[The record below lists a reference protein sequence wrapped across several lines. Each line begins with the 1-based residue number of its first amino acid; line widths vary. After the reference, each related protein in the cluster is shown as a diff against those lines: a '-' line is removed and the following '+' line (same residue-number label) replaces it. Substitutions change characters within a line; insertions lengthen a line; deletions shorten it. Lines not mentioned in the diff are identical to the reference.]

1 MSAPAISV
9 VMVSY
14 NVERFLAQA
23 IDSVL
28 AERDVDLEILI
39 GDDASTDG
47 SVALANDYA
56 RRDPR
61 IRVFPMPHSGRP
73 SVVRNALIP
82 QARGALVCFLDGDD
96 YFLPGRLSRIVA
108 LHGRRPDVDVSFH
121 EVVRV
126 DEEGRAADRTFL
138 DELAFREHG
147 EAYLAGVDGDA
158 RLAGPRFFALTY
170 AIGCPFH
177 TSSITVRR
185 ERLRREPRLFP
196 EDLIAGE
203 DIDLWFRL
211 AESTVAFV
219 DAPLSAYRTRGSSI
233 TQRDRRLFFAG
244 TIEAQVR
251 HWPNVR
257 DRLRPDERQA
267 VAQRLS
273 RRWQILGAEQVRLGA
288 PRDARR
294 SFAESL
300 RWRPS
305 LRGALLW
312 GKAALAGLRG

>member
-1 MSAPAISV
+1 MTPAISV

-28 AERDVDLEILI
+28 AERGVDFEILI
-39 GDDASTDG
+39 GDDESTDG
-47 SVALANDYA
+47 SVALAESYA

-61 IRVFPMPHSGRP
+61 IRVVPLPHSGRP

-82 QARGALVCFLDGDD
+82 QARGTLVCFLDGDD

-108 LHGRRPDVDVSFH
+108 LHERLPEVDVSFH
-121 EVVRV
+121 EVLRV
-126 DEEGRAADRTFL
+126 DEEGRPSDRTFL

-147 EAYLAGVDGDA
+147 EPYLDRVDGDA
-158 RLAGPRFFALTY
+158 RIAGPRFFALTY

-177 TSSITVRR
+177 TSSITIRR
-185 ERLRREPRLFP
+185 ERLLREPRLFP

-244 TIEAQVR
+244 TIEAQIR
-251 HWPNVR
+251 HWPNVQG
-257 DRLRPDERQA
+257 RLRPDERQA

-294 SFAESL
+294 SFGESL

-305 LRGALLW
+305 IRGVLLW
-312 GKAALAGLRG
+312 GKAALAGLRR